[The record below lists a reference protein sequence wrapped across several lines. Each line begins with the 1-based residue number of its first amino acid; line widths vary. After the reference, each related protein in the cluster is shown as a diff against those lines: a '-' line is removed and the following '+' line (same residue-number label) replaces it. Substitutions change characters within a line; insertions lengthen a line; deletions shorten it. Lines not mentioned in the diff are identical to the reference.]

1 MCGELIKKCH
11 HCRQPIEDDAKVCH
25 NCGRHQHWFFRHLRV
40 EQLGILAAFIMI
52 ALVYSELKEARQK
65 RIAAD
70 EAKNIALKAADRS
83 QVSEQ
88 NIIILKEVFK
98 KQALYITKLIWLQAK
113 IRPDLGTN
121 LEKTV
126 LEKLRD
132 TFNPFLESVIPDE
145 TERNKWIQQELEGA
159 ILK

>member
-1 MCGELIKKCH
+1 
-11 HCRQPIEDDAKVCH
+11 
-25 NCGRHQHWFFRHLRV
+25 
-40 EQLGILAAFIMI
+40 MI

-88 NIIILKEVFK
+88 NIIILKEAFK
-98 KQALYITKLIWLQAK
+98 EQALYVAKMLWLQAK
-113 IRPDLGTN
+113 IRPDLDTN